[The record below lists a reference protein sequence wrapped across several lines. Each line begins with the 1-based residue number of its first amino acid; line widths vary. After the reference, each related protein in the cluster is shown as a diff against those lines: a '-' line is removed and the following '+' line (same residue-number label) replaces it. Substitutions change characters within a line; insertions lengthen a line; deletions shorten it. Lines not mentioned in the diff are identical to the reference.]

1 MVLEQKVAQS
11 VRRLRSVGGR
21 PQGGRKR
28 KTVQV
33 VSQLARPVDGERG
46 RSLQWDVTK
55 VQGLVVGVEL
65 ELGGRCLTIYGTW
78 G

>member
-1 MVLEQKVAQS
+1 MK
-11 VRRLRSVGGR
+11 
-21 PQGGRKR
+21 
-28 KTVQV
+28 V

-55 VQGLVVGVEL
+55 VQGLVVGVKL